1 MIARYNC
8 IPFFYPKPPPEF
20 YKSHGISLA
29 KNESIFCSIEE
40 LVKMA
45 KNIDK
50 YKAVGNHQTE
60 DLIKGRNALY
70 NFNIHSLNFEYLRTG
85 M

>member
-20 YKSHGISLA
+20 YRSHGISLA
-29 KNESIFCSIEE
+29 KNESIFCSIDQ

-45 KNIDK
+45 KNIEK
-50 YKAVGNHQTE
+50 YKAIGNHKNE
-60 DLIKGRNALY
+60 DLIQGYSKTNYLS
-70 NFNIHSLNFEYLRTG
+70 FNVEYQRTA